1 MAPLHTEKTSTGL
14 DANLA
19 AALSYL
25 VGFVTGIIFLVVE
38 KENRFVRFHAM
49 QSTLVFAGI
58 VALDILLQILPI
70 LGALIVVF
78 LVIPASAV
86 LWLVLMFKAYQ
97 GEEFKLPMVGQ
108 IAADKV

>member
-25 VGFVTGIIFLVVE
+25 VGFVTGIIFLIVE

-49 QSTLVFAGI
+49 QSTIVFAGI
-58 VALDILLQILPI
+58 VALDILVQIVPL
-70 LGALIVVF
+70 LGALVVLF

-97 GEEFKLPMVGQ
+97 GEEFKLPIVGQ
-108 IAADKV
+108 IAADRI

>member
-1 MAPLHTEKTSTGL
+1 MAPQHTEKTSTGL

-25 VGFVTGIIFLVVE
+25 VGFITGILFILVE

-49 QSTLVFAGI
+49 QSTLAFTGI
-58 VALDILLQILPI
+58 VLIQLLLKIVPV
-70 LGALIVVF
+70 LGPLVVF
-78 LVIPASAV
+78 FVVIPGSAI

-97 GEEFKLPMVGQ
+97 GQEYKLPMVGQ
-108 IAADKV
+108 MAADRV